1 MIQQIKSCKQLIPYL
16 KEKIEDEGI
25 EVGIEEKIEWT
36 ELAIIKVDDYYAGL
50 NLTITP
56 KIIDFVVVVDCECNA
71 FILYLLE
78 LKNVNSPHFLDIKA
92 IHEKF
97 NNTICDFLSEKFAD
111 IFLNDRYKYKKVL
124 LYLVSD
130 AYGICGRYKNFDEYK
145 KMREK
150 MNKKDSL
157 KTELSLGSK
166 LFRFRGKILKIS
178 YDIPPNPI
186 IQKIL

>member
-71 FILYLLE
+71 FYFI
-78 LKNVNSPHFLDIKA
+78 FIR
-92 IHEKF
+92 IEK
-97 NNTICDFLSEKFAD
+97 CK
-111 IFLNDRYKYKKVL
+111 
-124 LYLVSD
+124 
-130 AYGICGRYKNFDEYK
+130 
-145 KMREK
+145 
-150 MNKKDSL
+150 
-157 KTELSLGSK
+157 
-166 LFRFRGKILKIS
+166 
-178 YDIPPNPI
+178 
-186 IQKIL
+186 